1 MPVLLCRCC
10 GARLEI
16 KPGTSVVRCG
26 YCGVQQTV
34 PILGFDEESLLWERA
49 EELRRNGEYDRAAS
63 IYEQIARKC
72 PDEPDVYWSKVLCRY
87 GVEYVEEPKSHRRIP
102 TINRIQ
108 YTSVI
113 DDEDYRKAVRITE
126 NGDQKRIYI
135 LEAQALDKLRAEILS
150 VSLNEQP
157 YDIFIC
163 YKESDRYGRRTE
175 DSALAAGLYRTLCA
189 EGWRVFFSHITLENK
204 AGTEF
209 EPYIFAALNSAKVM
223 LVVGTSP
230 ENMNAV
236 WVKNEWSR
244 YLARMAEKGEGTL
257 VTLYKDMLKEHLP
270 AEFSH
275 LHAMDMSEPGFE
287 EELIRGIRKIIGK
300 STVPEP
306 EQKPDEP
313 TDTSGM
319 LRRAQMFLEEKQFAR
334 ADELCEK
341 ALDCDPENAGA
352 YLIKLLAEYH
362 ITEPDKLH
370 EYTSSDF
377 STSGNYA
384 KILRFG
390 DDDLKS
396 WLENEHS
403 VAMKEYTR
411 MLEEQRKTENE
422 RNYKRAKHLLE
433 SAESKSELFE
443 ARSLLGDMTDY
454 LDCAELY
461 RQCNEM
467 IKAHEEQE
475 KSQQLQNLM
484 IAQRSHKSKR
494 KKYTILSTVFASVL
508 TIAGV
513 GIRAAKNNTRIERFN
528 STLLT
533 TRQEYTD
540 NLYYQQSS
548 LKDEYYTS
556 AMDLYEKGKYA
567 DAADL
572 FDRLRNYKDSR
583 RYAVLCKYALATD
596 WEERGMYAQA
606 AQKFTEI
613 GEFSDSPERAKSCLY
628 RESENLCDRGKYEV
642 AMKNF
647 KDLGDYKDSAEQYNK
662 AKYNYAIQLRK
673 AGNYNDAITIFNELD
688 DYSDAES
695 QIVET
700 LNMKSADS
708 GSSAN

>member
-1 MPVLLCRCC
+1 M
-10 GARLEI
+10 
-16 KPGTSVVRCG
+16 
-26 YCGVQQTV
+26 
-34 PILGFDEESLLWERA
+34 
-49 EELRRNGEYDRAAS
+49 
-63 IYEQIARKC
+63 
-72 PDEPDVYWSKVLCRY
+72 
-87 GVEYVEEPKSHRRIP
+87 
-102 TINRIQ
+102 
-108 YTSVI
+108 
-113 DDEDYRKAVRITE
+113 
-126 NGDQKRIYI
+126 
-135 LEAQALDKLRAEILS
+135 
-150 VSLNEQP
+150 
-157 YDIFIC
+157 
-163 YKESDRYGRRTE
+163 
-175 DSALAAGLYRTLCA
+175 
-189 EGWRVFFSHITLENK
+189 
-204 AGTEF
+204 
-209 EPYIFAALNSAKVM
+209 
-223 LVVGTSP
+223 
-230 ENMNAV
+230 
-236 WVKNEWSR
+236 
-244 YLARMAEKGEGTL
+244 TL
-257 VTLYKDMLKEHLP
+257 V
-270 AEFSH
+270 
-275 LHAMDMSEPGFE
+275 
-287 EELIRGIRKIIGK
+287 
-300 STVPEP
+300 

-461 RQCNEM
+461 RQCNET

-484 IAQRSHKSKR
+484 IAQRSHKS
-494 KKYTILSTVFASVL
+494 
-508 TIAGV
+508 
-513 GIRAAKNNTRIERFN
+513 KNNTRIERFN

-548 LKDEYYTS
+548 LINDYYTS
-556 AMDLYEKGKYA
+556 AMDLYEKGKYT

-583 RYAVLCKYALATD
+583 RYAVLC
-596 WEERGMYAQA
+596 
-606 AQKFTEI
+606 
-613 GEFSDSPERAKSCLY
+613 
-628 RESENLCDRGKYEV
+628 
-642 AMKNF
+642 
-647 KDLGDYKDSAEQYNK
+647 
-662 AKYNYAIQLRK
+662 
-673 AGNYNDAITIFNELD
+673 
-688 DYSDAES
+688 
-695 QIVET
+695 
-700 LNMKSADS
+700 
-708 GSSAN
+708 